1 MTPTDEKSYT
11 RRDRPDD
18 RGGVHVSTKVTP
30 LYERHKSL
38 GARFIE
44 FAGWT
49 MPVQYEGIVSEHVA
63 VRTRAGL
70 FDLGHMGQVIV
81 RGKDALRFL
90 QYVTANDVARLQPG
104 RAQYSLL
111 LYPTGGVVDDIIV
124 YDLPDGTAYL
134 VVVNAANTE
143 KDLEWL
149 RAHRSHHPEWA
160 VEIEDISD
168 RTGMVALQGPLAEPI
183 LQRLTTF
190 HLRTLPSFGIAQIE
204 VAGIPTLVARTGY
217 TGEDGFEFYCS
228 IERVVDLWDALLAA
242 GQPHGLVPVGLGA
255 RDTLRIEAGLP
266 LYGNELSPEI
276 TPLEAG
282 LGWVIA
288 WEKGPFVGREAL
300 VRQRD
305 EGPPRRLVG
314 FELVER
320 GGIPRH
326 GYPVQVGNEVIG
338 AVTSGTVSP
347 TLGKTIGMAL
357 VARAYA
363 GIGKPFAIVIRNR
376 PVEAVQV
383 KLPFYRRSRATP
395 RSVT

>member
-1 MTPTDEKSYT
+1 MSP
-11 RRDRPDD
+11 
-18 RGGVHVSTKVTP
+18 KVTP
-30 LYERHKSL
+30 LYERHRAL

-49 MPVQYEGIVSEHVA
+49 MPVQYEGIISEHLA

-81 RGKDALRFL
+81 RGKDALPFL
-90 QYVTANDVARLQPG
+90 QYLTPNDVAALSPG
-104 RAQYSLL
+104 KAQYSMF
-111 LYPTGGVVDDIIV
+111 LYSSGGVVDDIIV
-124 YDLPDGTAYL
+124 YRVPDTAEYL

-149 RAHRSHHPEWA
+149 NDHRSQHPEWS
-160 VEIEDISD
+160 VEIEDMSA
-168 RTGMVALQGPLAEPI
+168 RTGMLALQGPLAEPI
-183 LQRLTTF
+183 LQHLTSF
-190 HLRTLPSFGIAQIE
+190 DLGTLPSFGIVRTE
-204 VAGIPTLVARTGY
+204 VAGIATLVARTGY
-217 TGEDGFEFYCS
+217 TGEDGFEFYCP
-228 IERVVDLWDALLAA
+228 IERVVDLWDAILEA
-242 GQPHGLVPVGLGA
+242 GQPLGLVPVGLGA

-288 WEKGPFVGREAL
+288 WQKGAFLGREAL
-300 VRQRD
+300 ERQRD
-305 EGPPRRLVG
+305 QGPPRRLVG

-326 GYPVQVGNEVIG
+326 GYPVQFESDVVGT
-338 AVTSGTVSP
+338 VTSGTVSP

-357 VARAYA
+357 IARHDAA
-363 GIGKPFAIVIRNR
+363 PGRPLEILIRDR
-376 PVEAVQV
+376 LVKAVQV
-383 KLPFYRRSRATP
+383 KLPFYRRSRSTS
-395 RSVT
+395 RSV